1 MPANKHILLLFLFAF
16 CLSGNAQELVQR
28 EYRTRQGLSSNE
40 VYEAI
45 SDSKGFMW
53 FATNRGVC
61 KFDGY
66 RFTHF
71 TIENGLSDNVILGLF
86 EDHIGRIWCRSISG
100 SISYVKND
108 SAFTISAKTKSYYP
122 NSLLVNQNGSLLV
135 GSQVDGIFNQIDFPY
150 EEINNHTIFDTTF
163 DLHIVKSKKGIMFS
177 RSTRNDGRSI
187 LLDEN
192 TGEEIRF
199 QIIPSASNARVIT
212 DGAIVVICSENYIYI
227 LDEQKQFHSYTLPFY
242 IRNAYRDHAKNLWL
256 CLGPNEGVA
265 FYENSDLTKTPKIF
279 LKEKT
284 ITSVTQDFENGYWMT
299 TLNDGVKYVSTL
311 DALEYD
317 LTAVNKGS
325 NQTTLRAMDFLVVA
339 NSLGNFIQIPSSE
352 SSSIA
357 THNFLSNPEALP
369 AGLKLVLKN
378 KKMIEHD
385 GAAVREVMPSPD
397 YHYLREESELLLH
410 TNPSYYWGTST
421 LTCFKADKQ
430 TNSIL
435 ETYSSPSRINGSCV
449 ADDSTLILSCTN
461 GLWSF
466 RNGTFH
472 EISATFPSLQHR
484 LNDVQMDMHNNIW
497 IASAKDGLFILEKE
511 SLIHLNRENGLTSNS
526 CNNILMS
533 DDSVYLATDNGIS
546 IITNYGTPQFK
557 VTPLTSKQGL
567 PGKIIKSIYDIRHD
581 FYYVS
586 DEGLFQYN
594 HKFSEIHKT
603 TPNIYISSFK
613 VNGTVILTE
622 KNLNLAHDENNI
634 SISFTGLSYLNPE
647 GNLYKYKLDGIDQE
661 WNQISSGQIQYPALP
676 PGNYT
681 FSVLAV
687 NASDLESSEP
697 AKISFVISQ
706 PFWQTWWFILG
717 CVLLFIILTIWIS
730 LSRINR
736 IKTRAKEQELIN
748 AKISRTEMRAL
759 QAQMNPHFI
768 FNCINSIQHHILE
781 QDKLVANKLLS
792 KFSKLVRNVLENSNS
807 EWISIQREIE
817 TLELYIEMESVRFS
831 SQFNYTIVVDP
842 NINTLLE
849 NIPPL
854 IIQPFVENAIIHG
867 LLPLDNQQG
876 TLDIRLFKKE
886 DTLICTIEDNGIG
899 RERARQIKAT
909 KEQNYQSMGISITQE
924 RLNTFD
930 LSGKHHRTMK
940 LNIQDKSKNGEPS
953 GTLVEIQLPI
963 NMFQ

>member
-1 MPANKHILLLFLFAF
+1 MPVSKHILHLILFAF
-16 CLSGNAQELVQR
+16 CLTGHAQELVQR
-28 EYRTRQGLSSNE
+28 QYRTRQGLSSNE

-66 RFTHF
+66 SFTQF
-71 TIENGLSDNVILGLF
+71 TIENGLSDNIVLGLF
-86 EDHIGRIWCRSISG
+86 EDASGRIWCRSISG
-100 SISYVKND
+100 SISYIEND
-108 SAFTISAKTKSYYP
+108 SAFTIGAKTKSYYP
-122 NSLLVNQNGSLLV
+122 NSLFVNKNGSLLV

-150 EEINNHTIFDTTF
+150 EEINNHPIVDTTF
-163 DLHIVKSKKGIMFS
+163 DLHIVKSNKAIMFS

-187 LLDEN
+187 LLDEL

-199 QIIPSASNARVIT
+199 QIVPSASNARVIS
-212 DGAIVVICSENYIYI
+212 DGSIVLICSENYLYI
-227 LDEQKQFHSYTLPFY
+227 IDEKKQFHSYTMPFY
-242 IRNAYRDHAKNLWL
+242 IRNAYRDRAKNLWL

-265 FYENSDLTKTPKIF
+265 FYENSDLTKSPKIF

-284 ITSVTQDFENGYWMT
+284 ITAVTQDFENGYWIT

-311 DALEYD
+311 HAFEYD

-325 NQTTLRAMDFLVVA
+325 NQTTLRAKDFLVVA

-352 SSSIA
+352 SSPIGA
-357 THNFLSNPEALP
+357 NNFLSNPEVLP

-385 GAAVREVMPSPD
+385 GDAVREVMPSPD
-397 YHYLREESELLLH
+397 YHYLREESELLLRA
-410 TNPSYYWGTST
+410 NPAYYWGTST
-421 LTCFKADKQ
+421 LTCFKADKK

-435 ETYSSPSRINGSCV
+435 ETYISPSRINGSCV
-449 ADDSTLILSCTN
+449 ADDSTLVLSCTD

-466 RNGTFH
+466 RNGAFR

-484 LNDVQMDMHNNIW
+484 LNDVQMDMHSNIW
-497 IASAKDGLFILEKE
+497 IASAKEGLFILEKE
-511 SLIHLNRENGLTSNS
+511 SIIQLNRESGLTSNS
-526 CNNILMS
+526 CNKILIVG
-533 DDSVYLATDNGIS
+533 DSIYLATDNGIS
-546 IITNYGTPQFK
+546 IIANYGTSQFK
-557 VTPLTSKQGL
+557 ITPLTSKQGL
-567 PGKIIKSIYDIRHD
+567 PAKIIKSIYKIQDD
-581 FYYVS
+581 FYFVS

-594 HKFSEIHKT
+594 HNWLDNHSTAPEIFITH
-603 TPNIYISSFK
+603 FK
-613 VNGTVILTE
+613 VNGKYIPTNTSLTFD
-622 KNLNLAHDENNI
+622 HDQNNI
-634 SISFTGLSYLNPE
+634 SLSLTGLSYLNPE
-647 GNLYKYKLDGIDQE
+647 GNTYKYKLDGIDQE
-661 WNQISSGQIQYPALP
+661 WNQSTSGQIQYPALP

-687 NASDLESSEP
+687 NASDLQSEQP
-697 AKISFVISQ
+697 AKISFVINQ
-706 PFWQTWWFILG
+706 PYWQTWWFIFL
-717 CVLLFIILTIWIS
+717 CVALFLVLTVWIS

-736 IKTRAKEQELIN
+736 IKIHAKEQELIN

-831 SQFNYTIVVDP
+831 SQFNYTIEVDST
-842 NINTLLE
+842 INTLLE

-867 LLPLDNQQG
+867 LLPLDNKQG
-876 TLDIRLFKKE
+876 TLDIRLFKKA

-899 RERARQIKAT
+899 RERAQQIKAN
-909 KEQNYQSMGISITQE
+909 KEQNYQSMGISITEE

-930 LSGKHHRTMK
+930 LSGNHHRNMK
-940 LNIQDKSKNGEPS
+940 LHIEDKFNGGEPS

-963 NMFQ
+963 KLIQ